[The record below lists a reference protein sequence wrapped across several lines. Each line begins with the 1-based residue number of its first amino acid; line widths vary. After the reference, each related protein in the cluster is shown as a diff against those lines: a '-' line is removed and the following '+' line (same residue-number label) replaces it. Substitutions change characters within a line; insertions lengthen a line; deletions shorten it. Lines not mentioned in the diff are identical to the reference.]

1 MHLQQLHL
9 IDNGCK
15 CILFRKINSFN
26 FFEITFIFHHL
37 LLYCDTS
44 NEIIQ
49 SVAYDDNYDDF
60 QQYFHKISFHY
71 LEAYLMTKLT
81 LG

>member
-1 MHLQQLHL
+1 M
-9 IDNGCK
+9 
-15 CILFRKINSFN
+15 NSFN
-26 FFEITFIFHHL
+26 FFEIIYIFHHL

-60 QQYFHKISFHY
+60 QQYFDKISFQY
-71 LEAYLMTKLT
+71 LEDYLMTKLT
-81 LG
+81 LR